1 MELKNIN
8 IKTWQ
13 GLVGENV
20 NFIMINNQFI
30 TEDNMENTQIN
41 HIIIRR

>member
-8 IKTWQ
+8 IRTWQ
-13 GLVGENV
+13 GLVAENV

-30 TEDNMENTQIN
+30 YVDNMENTQIS
-41 HIIIRR
+41 HIIIRG